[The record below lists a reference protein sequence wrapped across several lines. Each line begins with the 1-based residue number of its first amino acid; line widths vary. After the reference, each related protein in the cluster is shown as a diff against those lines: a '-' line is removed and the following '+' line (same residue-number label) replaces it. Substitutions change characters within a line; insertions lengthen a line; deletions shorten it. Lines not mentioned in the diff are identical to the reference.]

1 MDHAPCQRLPSR
13 MRAAVL
19 PRSAVLTRMPSQ
31 PQDHRTNGV
40 ARVLGGAFSH
50 GSLGAMLPAP
60 RRQGI
65 AGVCRWATRNRGRCW
80 RGAHPWRR
88 SRLVGCAPLVRL
100 RDWDSCGEGWCV
112 AMHALCA
119 QWARGLTACPQAQG
133 SEGGSSTLLLTEW
146 AHVRSPL
153 LLEGGIVHAAA
164 RGIIA
169 SLRGRLLHAAAQ
181 RRYGLCP
188 ETQHPVDDVWVRLDG
203 GAPTRAGARGS
214 ACGELVLVR
223 GSSGTLQR
231 LHTRRGRDHSYLADA
246 CVGSCH
252 RGRPRRARASMAS
265 ADETRRPSG
274 SLLAWMLVRGCLD
287 ERSAVDLCWP
297 RGGRS
302 ERVCCCSRRSAA
314 HRVGPSWCPQRAW
327 CGGDL
332 LGRRREMVGFR
343 PGGENG
349 DGGGFRA
356 QALRAWWEASSVPGG
371 LSPGGRRSLSLVA
384 MSARPCVHRPCMPP
398 RGTQRS

>member
-1 MDHAPCQRLPSR
+1 M
-13 MRAAVL
+13 
-19 PRSAVLTRMPSQ
+19 
-31 PQDHRTNGV
+31 
-40 ARVLGGAFSH
+40 SH
-50 GSLGAMLPAP
+50 GSRCCRRRGDKGSRASVDGQRAIAGGAGEARTPGAGQGWWDVRLWCACAIGTRVGRAGASPCMRSALSGRVGSLPALKLKAQRAAPP
-60 RRQGI
+60 RCCSPSG
-65 AGVCRWATRNRGRCW
+65 
-80 RGAHPWRR
+80 
-88 SRLVGCAPLVRL
+88 
-100 RDWDSCGEGWCV
+100 
-112 AMHALCA
+112 
-119 QWARGLTACPQAQG
+119 
-133 SEGGSSTLLLTEW
+133 
-146 AHVRSPL
+146 HVRSPL

-188 ETQHPVDDVWVRLDG
+188 ETQHPVGDVWVRLDG

-302 ERVCCCSRRSAA
+302 ERDYCCSRRSAA

>member
-1 MDHAPCQRLPSR
+1 
-13 MRAAVL
+13 
-19 PRSAVLTRMPSQ
+19 
-31 PQDHRTNGV
+31 
-40 ARVLGGAFSH
+40 
-50 GSLGAMLPAP
+50 
-60 RRQGI
+60 
-65 AGVCRWATRNRGRCW
+65 
-80 RGAHPWRR
+80 
-88 SRLVGCAPLVRL
+88 VRL
-100 RDWDSCGEGWCV
+100 
-112 AMHALCA
+112 
-119 QWARGLTACPQAQG
+119 
-133 SEGGSSTLLLTEW
+133 
-146 AHVRSPL
+146 PL